1 MEHPEKIL
9 GVSFISNDQ
18 PAEVLQPEAED
29 VGGFGFEQGIVAGQ
43 VAFETVWFQAGF
55 LPYAMHGV
63 FDVSGGRAN
72 SALAAS

>member
-43 VAFETVWFQAGF
+43 VAFERVWFLETVWFQA
-55 LPYAMHGV
+55 L
-63 FDVSGGRAN
+63 
-72 SALAAS
+72 LAIRDARRLWR